1 VTSLP
6 GLLSRIAGTAEG
18 AQARAHEGEHQTLL
32 GMMTDSMSEGV
43 IAVDT
48 TGHFLLFNA
57 AARTVFQSGAP
68 GESLAEWRKTHML
81 FELDG
86 KTRWQAQNSPMSRAL
101 RGESVDGLETIV
113 RMVNR
118 PDRILSINIRPLM
131 DGQQLVGGLT
141 VFSDITARKQAEGL
155 VADQDR
161 VLELIASGVPL
172 ELALRA
178 VVSMVESRVTGAM
191 CSILLREEAIL
202 RLVVAPA
209 LPQEFCAL
217 IDGLPIA
224 EGSGVCGTAAHRAK
238 AVVVQDLQ
246 SDPLVEAWREAAARF
261 GLAACWSTPVLS
273 GSGDVM
279 GTIATYFPDPRAPG
293 AAEDAIVAS
302 AVRLARVAIEREIAE
317 EALRGSEEVFRSMFA
332 NAPVGFAL
340 TDADGRFI
348 RANAAYCA
356 MLGYT
361 DAELQMLDFA
371 TITHPEDRAGQLQLH
386 RALLAAERDSYAF
399 EKRCIRKDGA
409 TLWSRVSLSTV
420 RRADGSLI
428 MCAGVAEDITDRKLA
443 AQALAS
449 TNRSLQVLSRC
460 NETLIRVEDERELLL
475 EICRLAVDV
484 GGYRMAWVGYARDDA
499 QRSIV
504 PMAHAGY
511 EDGYLGEA
519 RLTWS
524 EDVLMGQGPAGRA
537 IRSGQ
542 LVAIPDILR
551 PNALFNWQEP
561 ALRRGLRGV
570 ICLPLRNGSRTFGLL
585 TLYSAQ
591 VHEVGEPEL
600 KLLQDLAD
608 NLAFGINNLH
618 ARLERNRAQE
628 EVGRLNDELE
638 ARVRQR
644 TAELEAANKE
654 LEAFSYSVSHDL
666 RTPLSAI
673 DGFSGM
679 LEKSAG
685 AALEGKPHHYL
696 GRIRAGVRQMGE
708 LIDDL
713 LSLAQVSRAVMQDE
727 PVDISEMARKVLER
741 LAEHEPTRAVQVQV
755 QPGLVAN
762 GDWRLLMG
770 VIENLLGNA
779 WKFTSRKDLARIEIG
794 TAGFSDGRQIFFVR
808 DNGAGFDMAYAEKLF
823 GTFQRLHAASEFPG
837 TGIGLATVHRIITRH
852 GGQVWADSAPGE
864 GATFWFSLPS
874 LASGH
879 EGAP

>member
-1 VTSLP
+1 MQ
-6 GLLSRIAGTAEG
+6 GG
-18 AQARAHEGEHQTLL
+18 HETLL

-43 IAVDT
+43 IAVNT
-48 TGHFLLFNA
+48 TGQFLLFNA
-57 AARTVFQSGAP
+57 AARAVFQSGAP
-68 GESLAEWRKTHML
+68 GEPLAEWRKSHML

-86 KTRWQAQNSPMSRAL
+86 KTRWQAQNSPISLAL
-101 RGESVDGLETIV
+101 RGECVEGLETIV
-113 RMVNR
+113 RIINR
-118 PDRILSINIRPLM
+118 PDRILSINIRPLL

-141 VFSDITARKQAEGL
+141 VFTDITARKQAESL
-155 VADQDR
+155 VADQER
-161 VLELIASGVPL
+161 VLELIATGVPL

-178 VVSMVESRVTGAM
+178 VVSMVESRVAGAM
-191 CSILLREEAIL
+191 CSILLRHDEVL

-209 LPQEFCAL
+209 LPQEFCVL

-224 EGSGVCGTAAHRAK
+224 EGSGVCGTAAYRAST
-238 AVVVQDLQ
+238 VVVQDLQ
-246 SDPLVEAWREAAARF
+246 SDPLVANWREAAARF

-273 GSGDVM
+273 GSGEVL
-279 GTIATYFPDPRAPG
+279 GTIATYFPESRTPG
-293 AAEDAIVAS
+293 PADDAIVAS

-317 EALRGSEEVFRSMFA
+317 EALRGSEEVFRSMFS
-332 NAPVGFAL
+332 NAAVGIAL
-340 TDADGRFI
+340 TDAQGRFI

-361 DAELQMLDFA
+361 DAELQLLDFA
-371 TITHPEDRAGQLQLH
+371 TLTHPEDRAGQMELH
-386 RALLAAERDSYAF
+386 RALLAAERDSYAY
-399 EKRCIRKDGA
+399 EKRCIRKDGS

-420 RRADGSLI
+420 RRPDGSLI
-428 MCAGVAEDITDRKLA
+428 MCTGVAEDITARKTA

-460 NETLIRVEDERELLL
+460 NEALIRVEDERELLL

-484 GGYRMAWVGYARDDA
+484 GGYRMAWVGYAREDA
-499 QRSIV
+499 QRTIV
-504 PMAHAGY
+504 PMAHAGH
-511 EDGYLGEA
+511 EAGYLGEA

-524 EDVLMGQGPAGRA
+524 EDMPRGQGPAGRV
-537 IRSGQ
+537 IRGGQ
-542 LVAIPDILR
+542 LIAVSDISQPD
-551 PNALFNWQEP
+551 AMFNWQEL
-561 ALRRGLRGV
+561 ALSRGLRGM
-570 ICLPLRNGSRTFGLL
+570 ICLPLRDGSRTFGLL

-591 VHEVGEPEL
+591 VLEAGEAEL
-600 KLLQDLAD
+600 KLLQELAD
-608 NLAFGINNLH
+608 NLSFGINNLH

-628 EVGRLNDELE
+628 EVGRLNEELE

-685 AALEGKPHHYL
+685 DALEGKPRHYL

-713 LSLAQVSRAVMQDE
+713 LSLAHVSRAVMQNE
-727 PVDISEMARKVLER
+727 PVDISEMARKVLES
-741 LAEHEPTRAVQVQV
+741 LGEHEPARAVQTQV
-755 QPGLVAN
+755 QPGLVAQ
-762 GDWRLLMG
+762 GDWRLLMS
-770 VIENLLGNA
+770 VMENLVGNA
-779 WKFTSRKDLARIEIG
+779 WKFTARKEMARIDIG
-794 TAGFSDGRQIFFVR
+794 TSGSSDGREIFFVR
-808 DNGAGFDMAYAEKLF
+808 DNGAGFDMTYAEKLF

-837 TGIGLATVHRIITRH
+837 TGIGLATVHRIVTRH
-852 GGQVWADSAPGE
+852 GGQVWADSVPGH

-874 LASGH
+874 PAAGR
-879 EGAP
+879 EEAA